1 MKYLTSTLTAM
12 TLGAMTLAAAVA
24 LGTAPVLAM
33 STSSTPEAAQTDFYK
48 DAKKLIDGK
57 QYSKAIP
64 LLKQSLAQQG
74 ETADTLNLLGFSYRK
89 SGDQLTALDY
99 YTKALAKEPKH
110 LGANEYLGELYLEM
124 KMLPKAEE
132 RLAVL
137 KDACG
142 SCEELDELTAAIDDY
157 KKANGAS

>member
-1 MKYLTSTLTAM
+1 MKQIHLTLTAM
-12 TLGAMTLAAAVA
+12 TLAGALA
-24 LGTAPVLAM
+24 LGAVPVLAM
-33 STSSTPEAAQTDFYK
+33 STNSTPAAQQTDYFK
-48 DAKKLIDGK
+48 EAKKLVDAK

-64 LLKQSLAQQG
+64 LLKQSLAEQG
-74 ETADTLNLLGFSYRK
+74 DNADTLNLLGFSYRK
-89 SGDQLTALDY
+89 SGDQMTALDY

-132 RLAVL
+132 RQAVL

-142 SCEELDELTAAIDDY
+142 SCDELNELTAAIDDY
-157 KKANGAS
+157 KKVNGAS

>member
-1 MKYLTSTLTAM
+1 MKHLCSTISAIALATAI
-12 TLGAMTLAAAVA
+12 A
-24 LGTAPVLAM
+24 LGTAPVAIAM
-33 STSSTPEAAQTDFYK
+33 SSSSTPAAEQTDYYK
-48 DAKKLIDGK
+48 DAKKLVDAK
-57 QYSKAIP
+57 QYEKAIP
-64 LLKQSLAQQG
+64 LLKQSLDKQG
-74 ETADTLNLLGFSYRK
+74 NNADTLNLLGFSYRK
-89 SGDQLTALDY
+89 TGDQLTALDY

-142 SCEELDELTAAIDDY
+142 SCEELEELTAAIDDY
-157 KKANGAS
+157 KKVNGAS

>member
-1 MKYLTSTLTAM
+1 MKQIHSM
-12 TLGAMTLAAAVA
+12 LAVMSLAGAVA
-24 LGTAPVLAM
+24 LGAAPVLAM
-33 STSSTPEAAQTDFYK
+33 STTSTPAAQQTDYFK
-48 DAKKLIDGK
+48 EAKKLVDSK

-64 LLKQSLAQQG
+64 LLKQSLSEQG
-74 ETADTLNLLGFSYRK
+74 DNADTLNLLGFSYRK
-89 SGDQLTALDY
+89 SGDQMTALDY

-132 RLAVL
+132 RQAVL

-157 KKANGAS
+157 KKVNGAS

>member
-1 MKYLTSTLTAM
+1 MKHFYSTV
-12 TLGAMTLAAAVA
+12 AAVA
-24 LGTAPVLAM
+24 LAATVAFGAAPVLAM
-33 STSSTPEAAQTDFYK
+33 SSSSTPEAEQTDYYK
-48 DAKKLIDGK
+48 EAKKLVDAK
-57 QYSKAIP
+57 QYAKAIP
-64 LLKQSLAQQG
+64 LLKESLSEQG
-74 ETADTLNLLGFSYRK
+74 ETADALNLLGFSYRK
-89 SGDQLTALDY
+89 SGDQTTALDY

-142 SCEELDELTAAIDDY
+142 SCEELDDLTAAIDDY
-157 KKANGAS
+157 KKVNGAS